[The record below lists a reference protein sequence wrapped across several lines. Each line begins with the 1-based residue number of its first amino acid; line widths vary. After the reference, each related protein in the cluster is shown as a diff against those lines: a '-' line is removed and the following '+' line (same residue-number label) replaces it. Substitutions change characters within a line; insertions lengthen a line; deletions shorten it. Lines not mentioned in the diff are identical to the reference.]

1 MNLTNIEY
9 NINEVVDH
17 INGDSLDNRL
27 SNLRICS
34 HKQNMMNIRK
44 RGKIV
49 GVSLNKNYNGL
60 NKSK

>member
-1 MNLTNIEY
+1 MNDI
-9 NINEVVDH
+9 
-17 INGDSLDNRL
+17 SKL